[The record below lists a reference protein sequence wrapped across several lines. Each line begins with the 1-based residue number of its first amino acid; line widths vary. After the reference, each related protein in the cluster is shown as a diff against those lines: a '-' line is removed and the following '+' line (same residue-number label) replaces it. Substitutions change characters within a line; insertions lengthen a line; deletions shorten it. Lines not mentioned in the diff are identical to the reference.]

1 MNLNHLYFKI
11 HPKIRTYLIKPILGK
26 NTDYYA
32 VLPTMKEFSMD
43 FMEYMSKPNSLKS
56 FGDYLKLFDRRDWPL
71 LLRFLSSKVFS
82 CSVDLM
88 KKENLY
94 LEKEYRKY
102 LNIFYRKGYYE
113 LSIKNKTYKDRKSV
127 V

>member
-56 FGDYLKLFDRRDWPL
+56 FFNRKLDNF
-71 LLRFLSSKVFS
+71 LRFDNEIGVLLIESQR
-82 CSVDLM
+82 L
-88 KKENLY
+88 
-94 LEKEYRKY
+94 
-102 LNIFYRKGYYE
+102 
-113 LSIKNKTYKDRKSV
+113 
-127 V
+127 